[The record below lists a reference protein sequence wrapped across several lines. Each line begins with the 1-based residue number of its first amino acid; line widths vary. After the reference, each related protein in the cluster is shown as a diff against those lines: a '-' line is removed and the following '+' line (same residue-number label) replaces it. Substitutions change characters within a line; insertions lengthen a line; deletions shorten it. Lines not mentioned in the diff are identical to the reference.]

1 MGQRRRW
8 SDEEWAEEARY
19 IGLVAHGGAPG
30 PNFNSDWGCLR
41 RYIAMKLSFCV
52 EDLGPHHIWTT
63 NIRKYGEMVADA
75 ARAATQ
81 TWGEPGFEPGDVMRP
96 GHDF

>member
-1 MGQRRRW
+1 MNKRRRW

-19 IGLVAHGGAPG
+19 IDRLGAPG

-41 RYIAMKLSFCV
+41 RYIAMQLRHCV
-52 EDLGPHHIWTT
+52 EDLGPHHIWS
-63 NIRKYGEMVADA
+63 NVIRAKGEMIESD
-75 ARAATQ
+75 RAATQ